1 MQKCTFLNNPQIKKD
16 GPHAGGRLLP
26 YDWQLFNRSYQEL
39 EGFRLVHG
47 EVGEHLAIEADAF
60 LAQLVNK
67 GGIGQAFCA
76 DGGIDTGDPQCA
88 VFPFLQFAADIT
100 ILKALFEDV
109 LGDGVYIFT
118 FAVKT
123 FGLFQDAFSA
133 GAGSDGV
140 N

>member
-1 MQKCTFLNNPQIKKD
+1 MQKCSFLDNPQIKKRPPRGD
-16 GPHAGGRLLP
+16 GPILYGVCG
-26 YDWQLFNRSYQEL
+26 LFDRSYEEP
-39 EGFRLVHG
+39 EGIRLIHG
-47 EVGEHLAIEADAF
+47 QVGQYLAIEADAF
-60 LAQLVNK
+60 LAQQVNE
-67 GGIGQAFCA
+67 GGIGQSFGA

-100 ILKALFEDV
+100 ILKALFQDV
-109 LGDGVYIFT
+109 LGDGIYIFT